1 MEGSLTIRPQTA
13 RMRSAFEPRGVTP
26 GPLDGPAGNLQSS
39 LFFAAKIG
47 FHRALELDD
56 HRIPAAILRGV
67 GDTRVPMLVNFG
79 GFYAVALPAAAAL
92 AFGVGLGARGIWWG
106 LAGGLVVVAVLLAAR
121 VRHRMSGPLARV
133 RIDDHDEGFAG

>member
-39 LFFAAKIG
+39 LFFSAKIG

-56 HRIPAAILRGV
+56 HRIPAAILRGGHLDSNPALGHV
-67 GDTRVPMLVNFG
+67 VFVHIRFLD
-79 GFYAVALPAAAAL
+79 AVEANAHIAEQDLFL
-92 AFGVGLGARGIWWG
+92 WILNTC
-106 LAGGLVVVAVLLAAR
+106 
-121 VRHRMSGPLARV
+121 
-133 RIDDHDEGFAG
+133 